1 MDLVAQQVSSWGC
14 AAQAAK
20 PRGVVLFV
28 HGHGAYLLHELL
40 RVDVR
45 VPCALSEPPG
55 LSAAAASREPLGP
68 QAAPAISCSLA
79 GQAS

>member
-1 MDLVAQQVSSWGC
+1 V
-14 AAQAAK
+14 QAAK

-45 VPCALSEPPG
+45 ASFALSKPPG
-55 LSAAAASREPLGP
+55 LSASAASRQLLGV
-68 QAAPAISCSLA
+68 
-79 GQAS
+79 